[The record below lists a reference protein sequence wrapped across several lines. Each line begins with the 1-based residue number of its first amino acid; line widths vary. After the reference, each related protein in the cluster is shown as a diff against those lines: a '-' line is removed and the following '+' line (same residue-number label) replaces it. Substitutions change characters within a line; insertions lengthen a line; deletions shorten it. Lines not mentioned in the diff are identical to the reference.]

1 MNLIKKNNSI
11 KVLNEFRKKIYKDYN
26 YNDNIEH
33 LLKWRIKLKKKY
45 KIKSKL
51 INLKDCKD
59 WSFDKNNNL
68 GHKSGQFFQVK
79 AVKILNANHR
89 EVKSWT
95 QPILTQLHGGFLAF
109 IARETKKNGIEF
121 LLEAKTEPGD
131 NGDLKICPSFQA
143 TQSNLNKAHGGKIT
157 KYHDIVMKLK
167 GSKLIYKTFHCEEGA
182 RFWKKSNMNIIVKLD
197 NPKDKRIGGENYMW
211 ANFFQIKKLSLKYN
225 IINPFVKTIL
235 FMI

>member
-79 AVKILNANHR
+79 AVKILNEPVLFLRKKAPPLSASPPS
-89 EVKSWT
+89 VIL
-95 QPILTQLHGGFLAF
+95 PVILT
-109 IARETKKNGIEF
+109 I
-121 LLEAKTEPGD
+121 
-131 NGDLKICPSFQA
+131 
-143 TQSNLNKAHGGKIT
+143 
-157 KYHDIVMKLK
+157 
-167 GSKLIYKTFHCEEGA
+167 GSDG
-182 RFWKKSNMNIIVKLD
+182 
-197 NPKDKRIGGENYMW
+197 
-211 ANFFQIKKLSLKYN
+211 
-225 IINPFVKTIL
+225 
-235 FMI
+235 